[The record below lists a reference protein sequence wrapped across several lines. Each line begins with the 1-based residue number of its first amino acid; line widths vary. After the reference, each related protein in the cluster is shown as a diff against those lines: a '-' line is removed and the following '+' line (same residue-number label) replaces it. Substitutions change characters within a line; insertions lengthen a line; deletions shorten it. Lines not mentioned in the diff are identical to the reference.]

1 MARQRDD
8 RTYVRKHERPPGP
21 RQRRSLSHLG
31 GRTTFRGDAQASR
44 ELAWAMQTGEDAGR
58 TLTHGFHA
66 YPARMHPLTAQR
78 VIAARL
84 REDLAPAA
92 AGPVAPLVV
101 DPFCGSGSVAVEAI
115 RAGAAFVGNDVS
127 PLALEVAWVRTRC
140 WPSKR
145 CRLVETRA
153 ARVVRVAADLAR
165 ESRRPP
171 AWIRAEASWYDPPA
185 LRDIWALRDGID
197 TEEDDDL
204 RRVLRMV
211 LSSIL
216 VKVSKQVSDATTVR
230 DRHHRPV
237 GPGAALHM
245 FRRRAHELRGQLDAL
260 REDLAARGIR
270 PPEPRLLHGDART
283 ARLVPPGTAALVLTS
298 PPYLGTYDYLFH
310 HARRYAALGLPT
322 EYADRHEIGA
332 RRRTSGSAT
341 AAIERYASDLGEALA
356 RMKEAVAP
364 GRSVVLLLGD
374 GTVGDQVVRADQL
387 VQRLAA
393 TVGLTTVAIAS
404 QQRPNWLVRPGGPP
418 RAEHLIELKKT

>member
-1 MARQRDD
+1 MARQRND
-8 RTYVRKHERPPGP
+8 RTYLRRYETPSGP

-58 TLTHGFHA
+58 ALTHGFHA

-84 REDLAPAA
+84 RKDLAPGAAGRASCLDA
-92 AGPVAPLVV
+92 AGPLHPEPQGLPGRTGDSVVPLVV
-101 DPFCGSGSVAVEAI
+101 DPFCGSGSVAVEAM
-115 RAGAAFVGNDVS
+115 RAGAAFVGKDISAV
-127 PLALEVAWVRTRC
+127 ALEVAWVRTRC

-153 ARVVRVAADLAR
+153 ARVVRLAADLAR

-171 AWIRAEASWYDPPA
+171 AWVRAEASWYDPPA
-185 LRDIWALRDGID
+185 LRDVWALRDAID

-260 REDLAARGIR
+260 REDLAARGVR

-283 ARLVPPGTAALVLTS
+283 AGLVAPGTAALVLTS

-322 EYADRHEIGA
+322 EYADQHEIGA

-341 AAIERYASDLGEALA
+341 AA
-356 RMKEAVAP
+356 
-364 GRSVVLLLGD
+364 
-374 GTVGDQVVRADQL
+374 
-387 VQRLAA
+387 
-393 TVGLTTVAIAS
+393 
-404 QQRPNWLVRPGGPP
+404 
-418 RAEHLIELKKT
+418 